1 MTNNELRKECGLKSV
16 RNMGC
21 HLTGWSEEDSLE
33 SLAQGKPC
41 GTLREACFREM
52 AQQGCMFRWQLLGVL
67 VGRGKCD

>member
-1 MTNNELRKECGLKSV
+1 
-16 RNMGC
+16 MGC